1 MFSRLIASNKED
13 LQKTIDDEIG
23 SLRKD
28 YYECLIREA
37 ELKIKIVEL
46 EEKVVELLRRTSI
59 H

>member
-1 MFSRLIASNKED
+1 LIARNKEE
-13 LQKTIDDEIG
+13 LQKTLDDEIG

-28 YYECLIREA
+28 YYECLLREA
-37 ELKIKIVEL
+37 ELKTKIAEL

>member
-1 MFSRLIASNKED
+1 MITKDKDR

-37 ELKIKIVEL
+37 ELKIKIVNL
-46 EEKVVELLRRTSI
+46 EEKVAKLLGGTSI

>member
-1 MFSRLIASNKED
+1 LITRDKEE

-46 EEKVVELLRRTSI
+46 EEKVVELLSRTSI